1 MKDKIRL
8 SQWCSQTLRFRA
20 DTGCTL
26 TMATMSEPP
35 IDDSNST
42 IASPVLSP
50 TPSSRPIRPTRDIP
64 QPPYTELTALRAHYL
79 KKSLVQLQFAREL
92 DQISSSG
99 PSDVSTLSYLG
110 PPFTPPPQSAAPLD
124 LPFLRY
130 IFRQF
135 VLTFPFLAAA
145 PKDFYSQKLQP
156 FVAAVLARNISPTSV
171 LDDGP
176 AEQATR
182 KRLLAKV
189 ERNLSL
195 FVGAATK
202 LVEHEDVVRLSQVDL
217 DRLEML
223 AQKRQ
228 AKLAKARDYFEVNIT
243 CVRTVVDKGRMRSRV
258 HEVSIL
264 PTFVPDPSVHTLAGI
279 HSTD

>member
-1 MKDKIRL
+1 
-8 SQWCSQTLRFRA
+8 
-20 DTGCTL
+20 
-26 TMATMSEPP
+26 MSEPP

-42 IASPVLSP
+42 IASPVLSL

-64 QPPYTELTALRAHYL
+64 QLPYTELTPLRAHYL

-110 PPFTPPPQSAAPLD
+110 SPFTPPPQSAAPLD

-228 AKLAKARDYFEVNIT
+228 AKLAKARDYFDVNIT